1 MTAESYPVR
10 VEASLDPRL
19 SRWLWLVKWVL
30 AIPHYLVLCLLWAAF
45 FFLSIAAFFAILFTG
60 RYPRSIFDF
69 NVGVLRWTWRVQY
82 YTYGALGTD
91 RYPPFSLQE
100 LPDYPAHLAV
110 EYPARLSRGLVLVKW
125 WLLAIPQ
132 YLIVGLF
139 AGGGTWAAWRLG
151 SNDFNWAGGGLIGVL
166 VLIAAI
172 MLAVTGRYPPSLF
185 DFILGLNR
193 WVLRVAAYAA
203 LMTDAYPPFR
213 LDIGGSEPGGQ
224 FSVPPPGAVSGPGT
238 ATGPGTAAGPGT
250 ARPATG
256 PLVTGPGEPAHGSR
270 PPVPPPARHGWTAGR
285 VCSVVAGSVL
295 ALAATGLLTGA
306 AGLAWAG
313 QTQRQ
318 DGYLTS
324 GTTTYTTRG
333 YALTT
338 ESFGLHAGRW
348 GWLSSAV
355 GKVRVHIG
363 APGTAQPV
371 FVGIAPASAATRFL
385 AGTAYTTVTG
395 IGDSTHYTSHLG
407 SGQPAAPQQAGI
419 WAAQVSGTGPQTLT
433 WTPRDGDW
441 MIVVMN
447 RNAAPGLTVQ
457 ASAGATVP
465 ALPWIAAG
473 LLGGGLLLAVAGA
486 LLIAQAVRRASAP
499 APAGPAPAG
508 QGPPAGAESG
518 QAG

>member
-1 MTAESYPVR
+1 MTAASYPVR

-30 AIPHYLVLCLLWAAF
+30 AIPHYLVLCLLWVAF

-91 RYPPFSLQE
+91 RYPPFSLQGS
-100 LPDYPAHLAV
+100 PDYPAHLTI

-132 YLIVGLF
+132 YLIVGVF
-139 AGGGTWAAWRLG
+139 VGGGTWAAWRLG
-151 SNDFNWAGGGLIGVL
+151 SHDFNWAGGGLIGVL
-166 VLIAAI
+166 VLIAAV

-185 DFILGLNR
+185 DIILGLNR
-193 WVLRVAAYAA
+193 WVLRVAAYAG

-224 FSVPPPGAVSGPGT
+224 FSVTPPGAGPGQFSVT
-238 ATGPGTAAGPGT
+238 PPGAGPGPGTAAGPES
-250 ARPATG
+250 AWLA
-256 PLVTGPGEPAHGSR
+256 TGPGEPAHGAW
-270 PPVPPPARHGWTAGR
+270 PPVPPQPARHDWTAGR

-295 ALAATGLLTGA
+295 ALAATGLLTGG
-306 AGLAWAG
+306 AGLVWAG
-313 QTQRQ
+313 QTHRQ
-318 DGYLTS
+318 DGFLTS
-324 GTTTYTTRG
+324 GTTTYTTQG

-348 GWLSSAV
+348 DWLSSMV
-355 GKVRVHIG
+355 GKARVHIG
-363 APGTAQPV
+363 APGTARPV
-371 FVGIAPASAATRFL
+371 FVGIAPASAATRYL

-395 IGDSTHYTSHLG
+395 IGDSTDYTSHPG
-407 SGQPAAPQQAGI
+407 TGRPTAPQQAGI

-447 RNAAPGLTVQ
+447 RDATPGLTVQ

-473 LLGGGLLLAVAGA
+473 LIGGGLLLAGGGV
-486 LLIAQAVRRASAP
+486 LLIALAVRRPSAP
-499 APAGPAPAG
+499 APAGL
-508 QGPPAGAESG
+508 GPPSRAGTG

>member
-1 MTAESYPVR
+1 MIAESYPVR

-30 AIPHYLVLCLLWAAF
+30 AIPHYLVLCLLWVAF

-82 YTYGALGTD
+82 YTYGALATD

-125 WLLAIPQ
+125 WLLAVPH
-132 YLIVGLF
+132 YFIVGLF

-172 MLAVTGRYPPSLF
+172 MLAVTGRYPQALF

-193 WVLRVAAYAA
+193 WVLRVAAYAG

-213 LDIGGSEPGGQ
+213 LDLGGSEPGGQ
-224 FSVPPPGAVSGPGT
+224 FSVAPPGAGAGPQ
-238 ATGPGTAAGPGT
+238 AAGPET
-250 ARPATG
+250 AGLATQHGAPA
-256 PLVTGPGEPAHGSR
+256 PGAWPS
-270 PPVPPPARHGWTAGR
+270 VPPQQARHGWTAGQ
-285 VCSVVAGSVL
+285 VVSVVAGSVL
-295 ALAATGLLTGA
+295 ALAATGLLTGG
-306 AGLAWAG
+306 AGLVWAG

-324 GTTTYTTRG
+324 GTTTYTTQG
-333 YALTT
+333 YALATD
-338 ESFGLHAGRW
+338 SFGLHAGRW
-348 GWLSSAV
+348 DWLSSVV
-355 GKVRVHIG
+355 GKARVRISV
-363 APGTAQPV
+363 PSTARPV

-395 IGDSTHYTSHLG
+395 IGDSTHYTSHPG
-407 SGQPAAPQQAGI
+407 TARPAAPQQAGI
-419 WAAQVSGTGPQTLT
+419 WAAQVSGTGPQALT
-433 WTPRDGDW
+433 WIPRDGDW

-447 RNAAPGLTVQ
+447 RDATPGLTVL

-473 LLGGGLLLAVAGA
+473 LLGAGILLAVGGV
-486 LLIAQAVRRASAP
+486 LLIVLAVRRASAP
-499 APAGPAPAG
+499 APAGL
-508 QGPPAGAESG
+508 GPPARAGTG
-518 QAG
+518 QAS

>member
-19 SRWLWLVKWVL
+19 SRWLWLVKWIL

-91 RYPPFSLQE
+91 RYPPFSLRE

-151 SNDFNWAGGGLIGVL
+151 STDFNWAGGGLIGVL

-172 MLAVTGRYPPSLF
+172 ILAVTGRYPPSLF

-193 WVLRVAAYAA
+193 WVLRVAAYAG

-213 LDIGGSEPGGQ
+213 LDIGGPEPGGQ
-224 FSVPPPGAVSGPGT
+224 FSVPPPGTGSGP
-238 ATGPGTAAGPGT
+238 
-250 ARPATG
+250 
-256 PLVTGPGEPAHGSR
+256 
-270 PPVPPPARHGWTAGR
+270 
-285 VCSVVAGSVL
+285 
-295 ALAATGLLTGA
+295 
-306 AGLAWAG
+306 
-313 QTQRQ
+313 
-318 DGYLTS
+318 
-324 GTTTYTTRG
+324 
-333 YALTT
+333 
-338 ESFGLHAGRW
+338 ESA
-348 GWLSSAV
+348 
-355 GKVRVHIG
+355 
-363 APGTAQPV
+363 
-371 FVGIAPASAATRFL
+371 
-385 AGTAYTTVTG
+385 
-395 IGDSTHYTSHLG
+395 
-407 SGQPAAPQQAGI
+407 
-419 WAAQVSGTGPQTLT
+419 
-433 WTPRDGDW
+433 
-441 MIVVMN
+441 
-447 RNAAPGLTVQ
+447 
-457 ASAGATVP
+457 
-465 ALPWIAAG
+465 
-473 LLGGGLLLAVAGA
+473 
-486 LLIAQAVRRASAP
+486 
-499 APAGPAPAG
+499 AGPAPAG
-508 QGPPAGAESG
+508 LAPPSQAESG